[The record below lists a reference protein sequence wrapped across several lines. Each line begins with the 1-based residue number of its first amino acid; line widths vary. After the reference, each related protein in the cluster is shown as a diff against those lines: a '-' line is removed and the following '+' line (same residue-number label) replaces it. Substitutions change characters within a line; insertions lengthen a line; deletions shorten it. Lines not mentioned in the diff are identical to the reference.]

1 MTKIN
6 GRKLI
11 HYAVLD
17 KDEPNADKF
26 WVDKYFHSGILL
38 IEVYENP

>member
-6 GRKLI
+6 GKKFI
-11 HYAVLD
+11 HHALVG
-17 KDEPNADKF
+17 KDESNADKF
-26 WVDKYFHSGILL
+26 LVGKYFNSGILL